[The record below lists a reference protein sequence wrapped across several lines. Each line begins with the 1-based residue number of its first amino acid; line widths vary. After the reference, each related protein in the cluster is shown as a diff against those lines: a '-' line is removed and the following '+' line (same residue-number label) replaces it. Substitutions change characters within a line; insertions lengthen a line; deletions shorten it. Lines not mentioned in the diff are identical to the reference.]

1 MGGKE
6 KDDRG
11 QETEEI
17 CWVREGKRG
26 VGEREREEK
35 KRRKKGGDE
44 TGMRRE
50 EKE

>member
-26 VGEREREEK
+26 VGERER
-35 KRRKKGGDE
+35 G
-44 TGMRRE
+44 E
-50 EKE
+50 EKEKKGRR